1 MSYSTLEEKL
11 QAVPERFFSQVSSFL
26 DIILSL
32 SNNSVEESNT
42 LALGHS
48 IPGLLKGKFKYPD
61 DINLYDEEIANT
73 FFRKRLR

>member
-42 LALGHS
+42 RRVNS
-48 IPGLLKGKFKYPD
+48 IL
-61 DINLYDEEIANT
+61 
-73 FFRKRLR
+73 